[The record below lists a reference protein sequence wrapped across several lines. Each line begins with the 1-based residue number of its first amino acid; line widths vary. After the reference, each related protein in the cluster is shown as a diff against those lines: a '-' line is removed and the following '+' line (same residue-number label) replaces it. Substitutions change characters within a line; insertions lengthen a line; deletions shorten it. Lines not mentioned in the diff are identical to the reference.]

1 MEDPAV
7 RAHFVEEMADVLMFY
22 SDILLCFDIPTEDL
36 KRAYTEIF
44 QRNMNRWWNLDVYE
58 HIVEIRVRQ
67 SWTWTG
73 RKTMNLKAVQQE
85 IYQNKVDKHWNIS
98 NIETELCLMQG
109 EIAEFYEAYRKHLP
123 SIGEE
128 LADVAIYL
136 LGIAEILHLDL
147 EKEIEGKMR
156 VNRRRQYTQ
165 IDGVSTRIS
174 E

>member
-1 MEDPAV
+1 
-7 RAHFVEEMADVLMFY
+7 
-22 SDILLCFDIPTEDL
+22 
-36 KRAYTEIF
+36 
-44 QRNMNRWWNLDVYE
+44 
-58 HIVEIRVRQ
+58 
-67 SWTWTG
+67 
-73 RKTMNLKAVQQE
+73 MNLKAVQQE

-109 EIAEFYEAYRKHLP
+109 EIAEFYEAYRKRLP
-123 SIGEE
+123 NIGEE

-136 LGIAEILHLDL
+136 LGVAEILHLDL

>member
-1 MEDPAV
+1 
-7 RAHFVEEMADVLMFY
+7 
-22 SDILLCFDIPTEDL
+22 
-36 KRAYTEIF
+36 
-44 QRNMNRWWNLDVYE
+44 
-58 HIVEIRVRQ
+58 
-67 SWTWTG
+67 
-73 RKTMNLKAVQQE
+73 MNLKAVQQE

-147 EKEIEGKMR
+147 EKELEGKMR

>member
-1 MEDPAV
+1 
-7 RAHFVEEMADVLMFY
+7 
-22 SDILLCFDIPTEDL
+22 
-36 KRAYTEIF
+36 
-44 QRNMNRWWNLDVYE
+44 
-58 HIVEIRVRQ
+58 
-67 SWTWTG
+67 
-73 RKTMNLKAVQQE
+73 MNLKAVQQE

-109 EIAEFYEAYRKHLP
+109 EIAEFYEAYRKRLP
-123 SIGEE
+123 NIGEE

>member
-1 MEDPAV
+1 M
-7 RAHFVEEMADVLMFY
+7 
-22 SDILLCFDIPTEDL
+22 
-36 KRAYTEIF
+36 
-44 QRNMNRWWNLDVYE
+44 
-58 HIVEIRVRQ
+58 
-67 SWTWTG
+67 
-73 RKTMNLKAVQQE
+73 QQE

-98 NIETELCLMQG
+98 SIETELCLMQG
-109 EIAEFYEAYRKHLP
+109 EIAEFYEAYRKRLP
-123 SIGEE
+123 NIGEE

>member
-1 MEDPAV
+1 
-7 RAHFVEEMADVLMFY
+7 
-22 SDILLCFDIPTEDL
+22 
-36 KRAYTEIF
+36 
-44 QRNMNRWWNLDVYE
+44 
-58 HIVEIRVRQ
+58 
-67 SWTWTG
+67 
-73 RKTMNLKAVQQE
+73 MNLKAVQQE

>member
-1 MEDPAV
+1 M
-7 RAHFVEEMADVLMFY
+7 
-22 SDILLCFDIPTEDL
+22 SL
-36 KRAYTEIF
+36 KE
-44 QRNMNRWWNLDVYE
+44 
-58 HIVEIRVRQ
+58 
-67 SWTWTG
+67 
-73 RKTMNLKAVQQE
+73 VQQE
-85 IYQNKVDKHWNIS
+85 IYRNKADKHWNTS
-98 NIETELCLMQG
+98 SIETELCLMQG
-109 EIAEFYEAYRKHLP
+109 EISEFYEAFRKHLP

-136 LGIAEILHLDL
+136 LGMAEILHIDL

>member
-1 MEDPAV
+1 
-7 RAHFVEEMADVLMFY
+7 
-22 SDILLCFDIPTEDL
+22 
-36 KRAYTEIF
+36 
-44 QRNMNRWWNLDVYE
+44 
-58 HIVEIRVRQ
+58 
-67 SWTWTG
+67 
-73 RKTMNLKAVQQE
+73 MNLKAVQQE
-85 IYQNKVDKHWNIS
+85 IYQNKADKNWNIS

-109 EIAEFYEAYRKHLP
+109 EIAEFYEAYRKRLP
-123 SIGEE
+123 NIGEE

>member
-1 MEDPAV
+1 
-7 RAHFVEEMADVLMFY
+7 
-22 SDILLCFDIPTEDL
+22 
-36 KRAYTEIF
+36 
-44 QRNMNRWWNLDVYE
+44 
-58 HIVEIRVRQ
+58 
-67 SWTWTG
+67 
-73 RKTMNLKAVQQE
+73 MNLKAVQQE
-85 IYQNKVDKHWNIS
+85 IYQNKVDKNWNIS

-109 EIAEFYEAYRKHLP
+109 EIAEFYEAYRKRLP
-123 SIGEE
+123 NIGEE

-156 VNRRRQYTQ
+156 VSRRRQYTQ

>member
-1 MEDPAV
+1 
-7 RAHFVEEMADVLMFY
+7 
-22 SDILLCFDIPTEDL
+22 
-36 KRAYTEIF
+36 
-44 QRNMNRWWNLDVYE
+44 
-58 HIVEIRVRQ
+58 
-67 SWTWTG
+67 
-73 RKTMNLKAVQQE
+73 MNLKAVQQE

-98 NIETELCLMQG
+98 SIETELCLMQG
-109 EIAEFYEAYRKHLP
+109 EIAEFYEAYRKRLP
-123 SIGEE
+123 NIGEE